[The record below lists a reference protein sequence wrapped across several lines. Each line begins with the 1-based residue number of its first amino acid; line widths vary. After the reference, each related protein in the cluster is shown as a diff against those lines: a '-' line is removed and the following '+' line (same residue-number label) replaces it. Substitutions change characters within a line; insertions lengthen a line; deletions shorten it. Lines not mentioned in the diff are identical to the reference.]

1 MNLNSIQLITRE
13 QSKPTHS
20 AALLNLT
27 HFYSLYR
34 CGSWGSYVHLK
45 DTGIILNNEMDDF
58 STPGKVNEFG
68 LPPSPA
74 NYIVPLSRPISSMC
88 PTILVDANGDA
99 VLISGSAGGTKI
111 TTSVA
116 FVSFRRIGRF

>member
-1 MNLNSIQLITRE
+1 MNSRRI
-13 QSKPTHS
+13 
-20 AALLNLT
+20 
-27 HFYSLYR
+27 YGYR
-34 CGSWGSYVHLK
+34 CSWGSYVHLK

-58 STPGKVNEFG
+58 STPGKINEFG

-74 NYIVPLSRPISSMC
+74 NYIVPMSRPISSMC
-88 PTILVDANGDA
+88 PTILVDANNNA

-116 FVSFRRIGRF
+116 FVSIQSSPLPSSPSSATPCFPLKSLSFT